1 MIINDI
7 ILENRALEPL
17 ELTVIGQLKTKR
29 PSAGAMFSEVGSYLS
44 QDQFRCLLRW
54 IMTKSNPTI
63 VRRADG
69 STPPPKVQGLEGDW
83 KLNPKGQVTGTQ
95 KLPVKP
101 KVIPPKLNDPT
112 NLVPQVP
119 KLVAPIKG
127 TGIEKF
133 RKQLKWPSL
142 DAFIAAHKGK
152 VNKNKT
158 GTKWVVHPNQKY
170 STYQPSPTESTTIDS
185 EQLVFEMNLYLEN
198 NNEIILEGVWSEI
211 TKRITTGMAGVVSK
225 IGKSGIQTVTKDG
238 VKEVVKGSDEWFK
251 SLKAQSDKADDL
263 VLNAIKNAD
272 DNGEVLVKDAL
283 KNANKLE
290 RETIENQTKELSKAI
305 EKRLLTETKL
315 ADDAAKK
322 LANTAAKNIRYNSG
336 LTMSEWVKNGL
347 ERFIRAGFYAI
358 VKPIALLIPEISE
371 QQRKNIKRGKE
382 LAKKWKHFQSIKVPG
397 GEKLSKCDH
406 DAHKIREIL
415 RSHGW
420 LMSPTPTG
428 Y

>member
-69 STPPPKVQGLEGDW
+69 STPPDNIPKPDAASPVQ
-83 KLNPKGQVTGTQ
+83 P
-95 KLPVKP
+95 P

-119 KLVAPIKG
+119 KLVSPVKG
-127 TGIEKF
+127 TKIEDF
-133 RKQLKWPSL
+133 WKQLKWPSL